1 MALPCPAPLSHLVHS
16 GGQDTVIDLG
26 AVGTHVRDL
35 IIALERAA
43 GLPTSTGFV
52 ANPLGVHA

>member
-1 MALPCPAPLSHLVHS
+1 MISRLTDATPAAVADL
-16 GGQDTVIDLG
+16 DLG

-43 GLPTSTGFV
+43 GLPTSAGFV
-52 ANPLGVHA
+52 ATPLGVHA

>member
-1 MALPCPAPLSHLVHS
+1 MITRLTDATTAAVADL
-16 GGQDTVIDLG
+16 DLG

-43 GLPTSTGFV
+43 GLPTSAGFV

>member
-1 MALPCPAPLSHLVHS
+1 MPPPPPSL
-16 GGQDTVIDLG
+16 DLDLDD
-26 AVGTHVRDL
+26 VGTHVRDL

-43 GLPTSTGFV
+43 GLPTSAGFV

>member
-1 MALPCPAPLSHLVHS
+1 M
-16 GGQDTVIDLG
+16 DLDD
-26 AVGTHVRDL
+26 VGTHVRDL

-43 GLPTSTGFV
+43 GLPTSAGIV